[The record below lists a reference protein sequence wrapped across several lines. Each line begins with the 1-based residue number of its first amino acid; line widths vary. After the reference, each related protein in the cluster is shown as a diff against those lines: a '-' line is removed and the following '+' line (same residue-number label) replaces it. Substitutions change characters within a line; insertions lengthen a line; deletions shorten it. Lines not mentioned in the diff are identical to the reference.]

1 MFKHFGVNNAWYLS
15 RFFYFKL
22 FASFSTVALALLSL
36 LTLFPYAR
44 PSHTTYAIIDETIYG
59 LTLATTDNVD
69 IPIDPTSP
77 GAMAIKKHTIS
88 STTNAPSG
96 YRIYVSSATSDSTI
110 YLFGDPNNNQP
121 NRKIIPTSGTYTS
134 PVALSTSPS
143 TPATWG
149 YAVAGLN
156 NFDPTYSETNPDTNA
171 KFASLPSPNS
181 AQLVHSHTGIANND
195 PTNIYFGVKVSNELN
210 SGDYPISIRY
220 FSLSDIS
227 SLINGEANISPTTLP
242 LNYPANQ
249 QVIIT
254 TSLKT
259 SLNLGEITATIN
271 NQPCTNLQITSQSP
285 VTITCTLPTSLPL
298 GSHDVMVNISK
309 FGKSYTITDGLTIQ
323 QSYTLNFNA
332 NSGSNAPAPLT
343 ATSTSPSHTFTLPAT
358 IPTRS
363 GFVFQGWATSSS
375 ATTPGF
381 VYDATTHTFSPNTI
395 TLNSSTPTRT
405 LYAVWAKVYTL
416 NFNANSG
423 SNAPAPLTATSTSP
437 THTFTLPATIPTR
450 SGYNFKGWATSS
462 SATTPGFVYNA
473 NNHTFTPATI
483 TLNSSTPTRTLYAV
497 WAKVYTYT
505 LNYHSNG
512 GSNVPSQTASSEAT
526 SYTFTFNTNIP
537 TRANFVFKGWANT
550 ASATSPNYVYNSGN
564 NTFTPATITLN
575 SSSPTK
581 TLYAVWHCR
590 YTLNFNA
597 NSGSNAPA
605 PLTATSTSPTH
616 TFTLPATIPTK
627 SNHTFLGWA
636 NSASATIPNYVYN
649 VDHTFTPATITLN
662 SSSPTKTI
670 YAVWSVTFHDA
681 YASAGKDMLNGY
693 YKMQDMTTEI
703 CNAVTGYSDNTRA
716 ESARLIDIRDNQVYW
731 VAKLKMN
738 QEGTEH
744 KCWMTQNLALLL
756 ITTTPLNN
764 TTTDIPA
771 TFTPNHSTIVAR
783 NANPWAYDDNEY
795 NYPNNHYHRSL
806 IPYCYN
812 TNNQPYSKMYIIP
825 DNSHPNYGT
834 ITDSQGCIRTG
845 LSQEEC
851 EHYST
856 GVYYNSLSAIPGSF
870 AANPYYNYDQSIC
883 PANWRLPIGRTGPD
897 SLSEFSKL
905 ANAYTAGGIHN
916 LTVAPLWFVVGGMIK
931 YPPYKPPYP
940 FPIPSFFNRAQ
951 YGYYFTSTSLGYSQ
965 ATPLAIE
972 INWFDV
978 IHSFSSGQI
987 YLRQGANIR
996 CLAR

>member
-44 PSHTTYAIIDETIYG
+44 PSHTTYAIIDETMYG

-134 PVALSTSPS
+134 PVALSTSSS

-156 NFDPTYSETNPDTNA
+156 NFDPIYSETNPNTNA

-249 QVIIT
+249 QVTIT

-271 NQPCTNLQITSQSP
+271 NQPCNNLQITSQSP
-285 VTITCTLPTSLPL
+285 VTITCSLPTSLPL

-343 ATSTSPSHTFTLPAT
+343 ATSTSP
-358 IPTRS
+358 
-363 GFVFQGWATSSS
+363 
-375 ATTPGF
+375 
-381 VYDATTHTFSPNTI
+381 
-395 TLNSSTPTRT
+395 
-405 LYAVWAKVYTL
+405 
-416 NFNANSG
+416 
-423 SNAPAPLTATSTSP
+423 

-450 SGYNFKGWATSS
+450 SGYNFKGWATSA

-473 NNHTFTPATI
+473 TNHTFTPATI
-483 TLNSSTPTRTLYAV
+483 TLNSSAPTRTLYAV

-526 SYTFTFNTNIP
+526 SHTFTFNTNIP

-590 YTLNFNA
+590 YTLKFNA

-605 PLTATSTSPTH
+605 PLTATSPSSSH

-627 SNHTFLGWA
+627 ANHTFLGWA
-636 NSASATIPNYVYN
+636 NSASATTPNYVYN

-681 YASAGKDMLNGY
+681 YAAAGKDMLNGY
-693 YKMQDMTTEI
+693 YKMQDMTTGI
-703 CNAVTGYSDNTRA
+703 CNTVTGYNDNTRA
-716 ESARLIDIRDNQVYW
+716 ETARLIDVRDNQVYW

-756 ITTTPLNN
+756 TTTTPLNN

-771 TFTPNHSTIVAR
+771 TFTPNKPTLSSRYPSAT
-783 NANPWAYDDNEY
+783 PWAYDDNEM
-795 NYPNNHYHRSL
+795 YPDHPYTRSL
-806 IPYCYN
+806 FPRLYN
-812 TNNQPYSKMYIIP
+812 TNNQPYSKVYVIP
-825 DNSHPNYGT
+825 NNSPPNYGT

-870 AANPYYNYDQSIC
+870 PAYLYYNYDKSIC

-897 SLSEFSKL
+897 SLPELSKVG
-905 ANAYTAGGIHN
+905 NTYFAGGIHN
-916 LTVAPLWFVVGGMIK
+916 LTVAPLWFVAGGAIK
-931 YPPYKPPYP
+931 YLPYNPPYP
-940 FPIPSFFNRAQ
+940 FPIPSFSNMAQ
-951 YGYYFTSTSLGYSQ
+951 YGYYFTSTSLSQ
-965 ATPLAIE
+965 SALAIE
-972 INWFDV
+972 INSFDV
-978 IHSFSSGQI
+978 THSFSSVGGKDT
-987 YLRQGANIR
+987 RQGYSIR